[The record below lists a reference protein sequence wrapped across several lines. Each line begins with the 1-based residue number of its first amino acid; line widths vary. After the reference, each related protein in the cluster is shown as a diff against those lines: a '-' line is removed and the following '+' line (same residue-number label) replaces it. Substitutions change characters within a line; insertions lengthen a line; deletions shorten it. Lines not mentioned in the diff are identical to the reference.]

1 MIKILSRSKW
11 GKRQLCSWR
20 KPSSKKTSSLQIPA
34 LPYPSS
40 LQNPAPGPA
49 QVQLGSSPEP
59 SCDVQLVRSAAAV
72 RWSAGLVKGGLT
84 PGMVAT
90 FAPWVCQGALSWA
103 RAKQHSPI
111 HQKAHS
117 GWWRRRSLPRCTTI
131 SGGEGDGQSQKASRI
146 SGGRFS

>member
-1 MIKILSRSKW
+1 MIKILSRSKR

-59 SCDVQLVRSAAAV
+59 SCDVHLVSSAIVHSYGGQLRGS
-72 RWSAGLVKGGLT
+72 RGQLGLWNGGPI
-84 PGMVAT
+84 PGMLAII
-90 FAPWVCQGALSWA
+90 APWVCQGALSWA
-103 RAKQHSPI
+103 RSKLHS
-111 HQKAHS
+111 
-117 GWWRRRSLPRCTTI
+117 L
-131 SGGEGDGQSQKASRI
+131 AS
-146 SGGRFS
+146 